1 MRHDQEVHVV
11 PPAPQVLAQLHA
23 DYLRYREKTKKAI
36 SFKKYLKKIGL
47 TDPTAGFK
55 GGDSGGRRA
64 PGKGLKLIEV
74 PSRAVTGTVRVIVLL
89 VDFADNVGH
98 RPPHEFEDMLFSRKK
113 FQTGSL
119 RDFYAEV
126 TLGKVDITGS
136 VHGWLRM
143 PNKYSYYVNG
153 RSGTGPYPKNA
164 QRLAETAVTVALAR
178 KVPFAAALDTF
189 GDGAIT
195 GLIVVHAGRG
205 AEVMTT
211 RTSQANAIW
220 SHKAD
225 LHTAVKVSSDLAAT
239 NYLTVPD
246 DCHMGVCAHE
256 LGHLLFQWDD
266 FYDPNYDEDG
276 SEWDGSGV
284 WDLMAGGSWNN
295 GGLTPAHPAGLHK
308 SQHGWIDVQ
317 DVTTTTSGVV
327 IPPYSKT
334 TGKVV
339 RVRSTKFKPTQ
350 SLILENRRRV
360 GFDRMLPGEGLLV
373 WRVDTKMEQIAPN
386 RPAMLLVQADGRHD
400 LEHAGDQDEGDA
412 GDPFPGLAKKTALA
426 DTGEISTSFPGTR
439 SGIAL
444 QNISVDASGNVKVD
458 VMIA

>member
-1 MRHDQEVHVV
+1 
-11 PPAPQVLAQLHA
+11 
-23 DYLRYREKTKKAI
+23 
-36 SFKKYLKKIGL
+36 
-47 TDPTAGFK
+47 
-55 GGDSGGRRA
+55 
-64 PGKGLKLIEV
+64 
-74 PSRAVTGTVRVIVLL
+74 
-89 VDFADNVGH
+89 
-98 RPPHEFEDMLFSRKK
+98 
-113 FQTGSL
+113 
-119 RDFYAEV
+119 
-126 TLGKVDITGS
+126 
-136 VHGWLRM
+136 
-143 PNKYSYYVNG
+143 
-153 RSGTGPYPKNA
+153 
-164 QRLAETAVTVALAR
+164 AETAVTVALA
-178 KVPFAAALDTF
+178 KGVPFAAALDTF

-211 RTSQANAIW
+211 KASQAMAIW

-225 LHTAVKVSSDLAAT
+225 LQKPVKVSNDLAAT
-239 NYLTVPD
+239 NYLTVPE

-284 WDLMAGGSWNN
+284 WAVMAGGSWNN
-295 GGLTPAHPAGLHK
+295 AGLTPARPAGLHK
-308 SQHGWIDVQ
+308 SQHRWVDVQ
-317 DVTTTTSGVV
+317 DVTSTTTGIV

-334 TGKVV
+334 SGKVV
-339 RVRSTKFKPTQ
+339 RVRSSKFTPTQ

-373 WRVDTKMEQIAPN
+373 WRGDRKMRQSAPK

-444 QNISVDASGNVKVD
+444 QNISLDASGSVRID
-458 VMIA
+458 VVIA